1 MQKLSSARSEW
12 VSTARTVW
20 IATAVCISFA
30 CSPAQEERATGSSSA
45 APTTSSAG
53 EPTAAQSES
62 SPRESKK
69 KQRSPIDPAQVGTI
83 RGVVRFE
90 GQPPER
96 KEMAI
101 GSTAGCEHHPKPP
114 LTEDVIVTNG
124 RVENTFVQIKDGLD
138 GWIMPPAPTQP
149 AVLDQL
155 GCMYRPRVI
164 GLQLGQKL
172 LVHNSDDATHNVHS
186 FATRNDNF
194 NRTQSPGGADIEW
207 IAEKREAMAAFG
219 CDIHPWMKAWVS
231 VCDHPFFAVS
241 AADGTFSI
249 SGLPPGEYTLEAA
262 HEKLGKKSKNV
273 TLSAGGTAEIE
284 FVFAAK

>member
-1 MQKLSSARSEW
+1 MQKLSIAHIVW
-12 VSTARTVW
+12 FSTARTLPVS
-20 IATAVCISFA
+20 AALCVAFA
-30 CSPAQEERATGSSSA
+30 CGPAHEERATGSSPA
-45 APTTSSAG
+45 AQTAMTETDPA
-53 EPTAAQSES
+53 AAQSEG

-69 KQRSPIDPAQVGTI
+69 KERSPIDPAQVGTI

-90 GQPPER
+90 GEPPQR

-114 LTEDVIVTNG
+114 LTEDVIVTDG

-138 GWIMPPAPTQP
+138 GWIMPPAPAEP
-149 AVLDQL
+149 AKLDQH

-164 GLQLGQKL
+164 GVQLGQKL
-172 LVHNSDDATHNVHS
+172 LVRNSDDATHNVHS

-194 NRTQSPGGADIEW
+194 NRTQTPGGADVEW

-241 AADGTFSI
+241 AADGAFSI
-249 SGLPPGEYTLEAA
+249 SGVPPGEYTLEAA